1 MLQIDNMVVDHGR
14 VRALWEVDLVVESG
28 ESVAL
33 LGADGSGKSTTLGAV
48 CGIYPLADG
57 DIRLD
62 GESIRG
68 RRVREIVSLGI
79 ALVPEGRRL
88 WPAMSV
94 LENLEMG
101 AYLPARRPDRAAAL
115 ERVFD
120 IFPAMREKS
129 SRPAYELSGG
139 QQAMVAIGR
148 ALMANPRLLLLD
160 EPFIGMSPLI
170 VQEIKNVLRTARERH
185 GLSMLIVDQ
194 DFKRAMEMADRT
206 YVLSNGRTIMAGA
219 SKDMQSDP
227 VFIKAFLGLNDDNVM
242 A

>member
-1 MLQIDNMVVDHGR
+1 VLQIDNMAVDHGR
-14 VRALWEVDLVVESG
+14 VRALWGVDLVVEAG

-33 LGADGSGKSTTLGAV
+33 LGTDGAGKSTTLGAI
-48 CGIYPLADG
+48 CGIYPLAQG

-68 RRVREIVSLGI
+68 RRVREIVSLGVV
-79 ALVPEGRRL
+79 LVPEGRRL
-88 WPAMSV
+88 WPEMSV

-101 AYLPARRPDRAAAL
+101 AYLPERRRDRAAAL

-120 IFPAMREKS
+120 VFPAMREKS

-194 DFKRAMEMADRT
+194 DFKRAMDMSERT
-206 YVLSNGRTIMAGA
+206 SVLSNGRTVMAGA

-227 VFIKAFLGLNDDNVM
+227 VFTKTFLGLNDDHVG

>member
-14 VRALWEVDLVVESG
+14 VRALWKVDLAIETG

-33 LGADGSGKSTTLGAV
+33 LGADGAGKSTTLGAI

-68 RRVREIVSLGI
+68 RRVREIVSLGV

-94 LENLEMG
+94 RENLEMG
-101 AYLPARRPDRAAAL
+101 AYLPARRQDRGAAL

-170 VQEIKNVLRTARERH
+170 VEEIKEVLCAARERH

-194 DFKRAMEMADRT
+194 DFKRAMGMANRT
-206 YVLSNGRTIMAGA
+206 YVLSNGRTVMAGA

-227 VFIKAFLGLNDDNVM
+227 EFTKAFLGLNDDSVV

>member
-1 MLQIDNMVVDHGR
+1 MLRVENITVDHGR
-14 VRALWEVDLVVESG
+14 VRALWDVDFVVGHG

-33 LGADGSGKSTTLGAV
+33 LGTDGAGKSTTLGAI
-48 CGIYPLADG
+48 CGIYSLALG
-57 DIRLD
+57 DILLEGD
-62 GESIRG
+62 SIRG
-68 RRVREIVSLGI
+68 RRVRDIVSRGVV
-79 ALVPEGRRL
+79 LVPEGRRL
-88 WPAMSV
+88 WPEMSV

-101 AYLPARRPDRAAAL
+101 AYLPARRRDRAAAL

-120 IFPAMREKS
+120 VFPAMREKS

-170 VQEIKNVLRTARERH
+170 VQEIKKVLRTARERH

-194 DFKRAMEMADRT
+194 DFKRAMDMAERT
-206 YVLSNGRTIMAGA
+206 YVLSNGRTVMHGS
-219 SKDMQSDP
+219 SKDMLSDP
-227 VFIKAFLGLNDDNVM
+227 AFTKTFLGLSGADFVV
-242 A
+242 

>member
-1 MLQIDNMVVDHGR
+1 MLQVENIAVDHGR
-14 VRALWEVDLVVESG
+14 VRALWSVHLAVKPG

-33 LGADGSGKSTTLGAV
+33 LGTDGAGKSTTLGAI
-48 CGIYPLADG
+48 CGIYPLAEG

-68 RRVREIVSLGI
+68 RRVRDIVSLGVV
-79 ALVPEGRRL
+79 LVPEGRRL
-88 WPAMSV
+88 WPEMSV

-101 AYLPARRPDRAAAL
+101 AYLPARRRDRAAAL

-120 IFPAMREKS
+120 VFPAMREKS

-185 GLSMLIVDQ
+185 GLSLLIVDQ
-194 DFKRAMEMADRT
+194 DFNRAMEMAERT
-206 YVLSNGRTIMAGA
+206 CVLSNGRTVMEGA
-219 SKDMQSDP
+219 SKDLQSDP
-227 VFIKAFLGLNDDNVM
+227 VFTKTFLGLNGDHGV